1 MKFKSSL
8 ILFLCAIITPCLV
21 HAQKASSK
29 SCTVVGAKPICAFD
43 GAFCPSAPVIECSGS
58 AGSEIITFDNNDDV
72 TSGKTVTQSSGNV
85 TAVNEDII
93 SVGVT
98 DKENPNM
105 NTFDEWGFP
114 STFEVTATGT
124 YNLTGGT
131 LTAGF
136 ETVNGIMNQS
146 GTSMNTLQ
154 SNPNGAA
161 VHIHCTGAGANDCTT
176 IVYSEGSVGAL
187 DVIGTDAKYNL
198 MSGTLNAPVLLLN
211 TGGTFTQT
219 GGTATIIEGQ
229 VEDQTI
235 TTQLDSGLY
244 VGYSSV
250 GTYNLTAG
258 ALQVGGATKID
269 GNSELFPGYEYIGY
283 NKGSNGTFNQSGG
296 TNNVGAVGEIPGY
309 LYLGY
314 NGTGTYNLSG
324 GSFGGTY
331 PTYEYIGYNPGS
343 VGSFVQTGGHN
354 GEISKADGPSILTL
368 YLGYAGT
375 GNYTLGKTGGTTT
388 SAYVSAYDEY
398 IGNHVYE
405 SSTGSYVN
413 GIGTFTQNAGTNQ
426 VGLLDVGDQGG
437 VGKNPTGT
445 YNLVGGSITS
455 YTTGQGSSENVGLD
469 GYGVFNQSGG
479 SNYAVDLE
487 VGSGGT
493 GFPASGIY
501 NLSGGTLTVCC
512 SDELLGEGPDSNGVF
527 NQSGGTNTN
536 LELVIGLSGGNGK
549 YNLSKGTLKAG
560 NLVLGEDSSGGS
572 TGAFVQTGGTV
583 DTIFTLTNN
592 GIKYTETG
600 TVYVGETGTGSYDLS
615 AGTLSAGTEYIGEG
629 VNSVGTFTQA
639 TGSTNSIATNE
650 TLFVGY
656 YGQGTYTMNGGTL
669 KAYAEV
675 IGTGLSGDTT
685 VNTFTQ
691 KTGANTISSNTANG
705 GDLQIGES
713 ATGIYDLDG
722 GALTAASLAIG
733 TTGSMVADKAGTAA
747 LTFKISGTTT
757 NDGKMSFTDTS
768 ASLGAFTNDGSLTLN
783 ATTTTA
789 GKLTLGTYAQGSAGI
804 LKVSLDGKTA
814 GTNYYA
820 LDIFGA
826 ATLGGT
832 LDLTTGFTPVVGDVW
847 DILNYASET
856 GSFKTIN
863 LPTAPTGD
871 HYVFNCG
878 AKDCTLTLDSGGA
891 VASATQGAVIASPEK
906 RVSRGFAAAAS
917 SASTQQPVAILSRIP
932 CFTARLLGSG
942 SCDGGSAAAVSHS
955 GEMHAV
961 PSSGIELSSAHNNV
975 MVSIRSISSGRG
987 GASHETSA
995 SASRMARLYVCAY
1008 FPSSVGH
1015 TMGCN

>member
-1 MKFKSSL
+1 MKFKSHL
-8 ILFLCAIITPCLV
+8 ILFLCAIIAPCLA
-21 HAQKASSK
+21 HAQNASSGGCK
-29 SCTVVGAKPICAFD
+29 VVGAKPICTFD

-85 TAVNEDII
+85 NAVNEDII
-93 SVGVT
+93 SIGVT

-114 STFEVTATGT
+114 STFEVTTTGT
-124 YNLTGGT
+124 YNLAGGT

-161 VHIHCTGAGANDCTT
+161 VHIYCTGAGANDCTT
-176 IVYSEGSVGAL
+176 IVYQEGTVGAL
-187 DVIGTDAKYNL
+187 DVLGTSAQYNL
-198 MSGTLNAPVLLLN
+198 KSGTLNSPVLLLDS
-211 TGGTFTQT
+211 GGTFTQT
-219 GGTATIIEGQ
+219 GGTATIVEGQ
-229 VEDQTI
+229 PEDQTM

-244 VGYSSV
+244 VGYSGV
-250 GTYNLTAG
+250 GTYKLTAG

-269 GNSELFPGYEYIGY
+269 GSSELFPGYEYIGY
-283 NKGSNGTFNQSGG
+283 KKGSTGTFNQSGG
-296 TNNVGAVGEIPGY
+296 TNNVGAAGEVPGY

-314 NGTGTYNLSG
+314 NGSGTYNLSG

-343 VGSFVQTGGHN
+343 VGSLVQTGGHN
-354 GEISKADGPSILTL
+354 GEFSKADGPSILTL

-375 GNYTLGKTGGTTT
+375 GNYTLGKTGGTST
-388 SAYVSAYDEY
+388 SAYVTAYDEY

-405 SSTGSYVN
+405 SSSSSYVN
-413 GIGTFTQNAGTNQ
+413 GIGTFTQNSGTNQ
-426 VGLLDVGDQGG
+426 TGLLYVGDQGG

-455 YTTGQGSSENVGLD
+455 YTSGQGSDEYVGLE

-479 SNYAVDLE
+479 ANNAVDLG
-487 VGSGGT
+487 VGFGGT
-493 GFPASGIY
+493 GFPASGVY

-512 SDELLGEGPDSNGVF
+512 SSEILGEGADSEGDF
-527 NQSGGTNTN
+527 IQSGGTNTN
-536 LELVIGLSGGNGK
+536 LELVIGISGGNGT

-572 TGAFVQTGGTV
+572 TGAFIQTGGTV

-592 GIKYTETG
+592 GTKYTETG

-629 VNSVGTFTQA
+629 LNSVGTFTQA
-639 TGSTNSIATNE
+639 TGSTNSMATND

-656 YGQGTYTMNGGTL
+656 YGQGTYTMKGGTL
-669 KAYAEV
+669 KAYQEV
-675 IGTGLSGDTT
+675 IGTGISGNTT

-691 KTGANTISSNTANG
+691 NAGANTISTKTASG
-705 GDLQIGES
+705 GDLQVGAS
-713 ATGIYDLDG
+713 ATGNYDLGG
-722 GALTAASLAIG
+722 GALTADSLTIG
-733 TTGSMVADKAGTAA
+733 AMGNMVADKTGTAA
-747 LTFKISGTTT
+747 LTFTISGTTM
-757 NDGKMSFTDTS
+757 NDGKMSFTDAN
-768 ASLGAFTNDGSLTLN
+768 ASLGAFTNDGSLTLT
-783 ATTTTA
+783 ATTKTA
-789 GKLTLGTYAQGSAGI
+789 GKLTLGTYTQGSAGT
-804 LKVSLDGKTA
+804 LKDNLDGTTA
-814 GTNYYA
+814 DTNYYA
-820 LDIFGA
+820 LVISGA

-832 LDLTTGFTPVVGDVW
+832 LDLSIGFTPVVGDTW
-847 DILNYASET
+847 DILNYTSKT
-856 GSFKTIN
+856 GSFSTVN

-871 HYVFNCG
+871 HYVFSCG
-878 AKDCTLTLDSGGA
+878 AKDCTLTLDSGA
-891 VASATQGAVIASPEK
+891 VASAAQGAVIASPEK
-906 RVSRGFAAAAS
+906 RVSRGLAAGAS
-917 SASTQQPVAILSRIP
+917 STNTQHPVAILSRVP
-932 CFTARLLGSG
+932 CFAARLLGSG
-942 SCDGGSAAAVSHS
+942 CDGASAASVSHG

-961 PSSGIELSSAHNNV
+961 SSSGIELSSAHNNG
-975 MVSIRSISSGRG
+975 MVAIRSISSGRG

-995 SASRMARLYVCAY
+995 SASPMARLYVCAY
-1008 FPSSVGH
+1008 LPSSVGH

>member
-1 MKFKSSL
+1 MKFKSHL
-8 ILFLCAIITPCLV
+8 ILFLCAIIAPCL
-21 HAQKASSK
+21 AQAQNASSG
-29 SCTVVGAKPICAFD
+29 SCKVVGAKPICTFD

-72 TSGKTVTQSSGNV
+72 TSGKTVTQSSGNINV
-85 TAVNEDII
+85 VNEDII
-93 SVGVT
+93 SVGFT

-114 STFEVTATGT
+114 STFEVSTTGT
-124 YNLTGGT
+124 YDLSGGT

-136 ETVNGIMNQS
+136 ETINGIMNQS
-146 GTSMNTLQ
+146 GTSINTLQ
-154 SNPNGAA
+154 SNPYGSA
-161 VHIHCTGAGANDCTT
+161 VHIYCTGAGANDCTT
-176 IVYSEGSVGAL
+176 IVNEEGTVGAL
-187 DVIGTDAKYNL
+187 DVLGTAAKYNL
-198 MSGTLNAPVLLLN
+198 MSGTLKAPVVLLDS
-211 TGGTFTQT
+211 GGTFTQK
-219 GGTATIIEGQ
+219 GGTATIVEGLAT
-229 VEDQTI
+229 DQTVG
-235 TTQLDSGLY
+235 TQPDSALY
-244 VGYSSV
+244 VGYKGA
-250 GTYNLTAG
+250 GTYNLTLG
-258 ALQVGGATKID
+258 TLQVGGATTIN
-269 GNSELFPGYEYIGY
+269 GTNYEFPGYEYIGY
-283 NKGSNGTFNQSGG
+283 NKGSKGTFNQSGG
-296 TNNVGAVGEIPGY
+296 TNNMGAAGGVPGY

-314 NGTGTYNLSG
+314 TGTGTYNLSG
-324 GSFGGTY
+324 GTFGANY
-331 PTYEYIGYNPGS
+331 PTYEYIGDNPGS

-354 GEISKADGPSILTL
+354 GEISKADGPSILTM
-368 YLGYAGT
+368 YVGYAGT
-375 GNYTLGKTGGTTT
+375 GSYTLGKTGGTTT

-405 SSTGSYVN
+405 SSSRSYVN

-426 VGLLDVGDQGG
+426 TGLLYVGNQGG
-437 VGKNPTGT
+437 AGKNPTGT
-445 YNLVGGSITS
+445 YNLIGGSITS
-455 YTTGQGSSENVGLD
+455 YTTGQGSDENIGFE

-479 SNYAVDLE
+479 TNYAVDLE

-512 SDELLGEGPDSNGVF
+512 SDEILGEGADSEGVF
-527 NQSGGTNTN
+527 KQTGGTNTN
-536 LELVIGLSGGNGK
+536 LELVVGISGGSGT

-583 DTIFTLTNN
+583 DTIFTLTSN

-600 TVYVGETGTGSYDLS
+600 TVYVGETGTGSYNLS
-615 AGTLSAGTEYIGEG
+615 AGMLSAGTEYIGEG
-629 VNSVGTFTQA
+629 LNSVGTFTQA
-639 TGSTNSIATNE
+639 TGSTNSIATND

-675 IGTGLSGDTT
+675 IGTGLSGDTS

-691 KTGANTISSNTANG
+691 KTGANTISSKTSTD

-722 GALTAASLAIG
+722 GSLTAVSLATG
-733 TTGSMVADKAGTAA
+733 TTGSMVADKTGTAA
-747 LTFKISGTTT
+747 LTFAISGTTM
-757 NDGKMSFTDTS
+757 NDGKMSFTDAS

-789 GKLTLGTYAQGSAGI
+789 GKLTLGTYTQGSAGV
-804 LKVSLDGKTA
+804 LKISLDGKTA

-820 LDIFGA
+820 LDVSGA

-832 LDLTTGFTPVVGDVW
+832 LDLSAGFSPVVGDTW
-847 DILNYASET
+847 DILNYTSET
-856 GSFKTIN
+856 GSFKTVN

-878 AKDCTLTLDSGGA
+878 AKDCTLTLDSGA
-891 VASATQGAVIASPEK
+891 VASATQGEVIASPEK
-906 RVSRGFAAAAS
+906 RVSRGLAPGAS
-917 SASTQQPVAILSRIP
+917 STSTQQPVAILSRVP
-932 CFTARLLGSG
+932 CFAARLLVSG
-942 SCDGGSAAAVSHS
+942 SCDGASAATVSHG
-955 GEMHAV
+955 GEKHAV
-961 PSSGIELSSAHNNV
+961 PSSGIELSSAHNNG
-975 MVSIRSISSGRG
+975 MVAIRSISSGRG

-995 SASRMARLYVCAY
+995 SALPMARLYVCAY
-1008 FPSSVGH
+1008 LPSSVGH